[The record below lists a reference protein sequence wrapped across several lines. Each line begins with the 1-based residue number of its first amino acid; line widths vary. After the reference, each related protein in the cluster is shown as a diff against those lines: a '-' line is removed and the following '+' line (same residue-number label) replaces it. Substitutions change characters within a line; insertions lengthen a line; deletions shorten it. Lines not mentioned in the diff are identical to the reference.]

1 MKGISPIVA
10 SVLLIAITMTIA
22 GVLAYWSSTFVS
34 NTLPGEN
41 TTTAQCRLAQF
52 EFLLCNYNTTS
63 QIMTFSVNNI
73 RATTLNLTAF
83 VQYTNGT
90 ISNPIP
96 LNDSLAANTVK
107 SYTLTAISS
116 DFSNLLIKSNCPE
129 LSRSN
134 SCTR

>member
-52 EFLLCNYNTTS
+52 EFLLCNYNT
-63 QIMTFSVNNI
+63 IHK
-73 RATTLNLTAF
+73 RHH
-83 VQYTNGT
+83 
-90 ISNPIP
+90 
-96 LNDSLAANTVK
+96 
-107 SYTLTAISS
+107 
-116 DFSNLLIKSNCPE
+116 IKSNPVKRQPCGKYRE
-129 LSRSN
+129 KLYAN
-134 SCTR
+134 SYIF